1 MAATN
6 YQEDWDFKTETGAW
20 HLCCCCCCQDA
31 VFGST
36 HDRTWYVYR
45 HAKFQPHVDAIAE
58 NACACDTII
67 LVWLFN
73 QPLQVF
79 AAGEDTAL
87 APLTPDINKA
97 LSKAAPEEHQEIL
110 RHFADKYL
118 STMRSKV
125 PADWAAKQR
134 QPKATSTSAAPA
146 RIADKMLRNLW
157 LVGYIHMLLPNACI
171 VHVVRHP
178 MDVAL
183 SCYAQPF
190 GYSAAALAWSWDMSA
205 IASQLQ
211 MTWELAEHWAEQLP
225 GRIHTGEERQ
235 YLVRTLVG

>member
-1 MAATN
+1 LGSTQSTN
-6 YQEDWDFKTETGAW
+6 NMIWYTHRHAGCKPHVGAIEGNART
-20 HLCCCCCCQDA
+20 CDA
-31 VFGST
+31 VRLMWSLN
-36 HDRTWYVYR
+36 
-45 HAKFQPHVDAIAE
+45 QPS
-58 NACACDTII
+58 
-67 LVWLFN
+67 LN

-97 LSKAAPEEHQEIL
+97 LSKAAPEERQEIL
-110 RHFADKYL
+110 QHFADKYL

-134 QPKATSTSAAPA
+134 QPKAASTSAASA

-225 GRIHTGEERQ
+225 GRIHTGEEVIWRDACQ
-235 YLVRTLVG
+235 QAHTYKHTCRRAAALSVG